1 MTGWKYFAI
10 FSLFF
15 VPSTVFSKSHKYWD
29 RDLTI
34 LLAEGAE
41 DCYFLPNIKATNEID
56 IEYQVTNTKSVYT
69 SGDLRI
75 SGRIF
80 DPRGIE
86 VASDDR
92 SDYGSHSFTAQYDG
106 DYKICLNNAVG
117 SPGEKTVYLEVE
129 VSERSTPKKVPD
141 LPDLSN
147 GEAEDHDDYDDLYNY
162 EYDEDEYIEEDDMKN
177 MREQD
182 KEIMK
187 SYDMKVSE
195 IKTVLQE
202 LRQHIGKAQ
211 HYNSL
216 TNSMKLKDY
225 NLLVNSLSRVNMW
238 SVVHIVVLIFA
249 GLSQVYV
256 VRSLFD
262 DKMNMVRKVF
272 GSGR

>member
-1 MTGWKYFAI
+1 M
-10 FSLFF
+10 
-15 VPSTVFSKSHKYWD
+15 
-29 RDLTI
+29 
-34 LLAEGAE
+34 
-41 DCYFLPNIKATNEID
+41 
-56 IEYQVTNTKSVYT
+56 
-69 SGDLRI
+69 
-75 SGRIF
+75 
-80 DPRGIE
+80 
-86 VASDDR
+86 
-92 SDYGSHSFTAQYDG
+92 
-106 DYKICLNNAVG
+106 
-117 SPGEKTVYLEVE
+117 YLEVE
-129 VSERSTPKKVPD
+129 VSERSVKKPEK
-141 LPDLSN
+141 LP
-147 GEAEDHDDYDDLYNY
+147 EAGDEDEDYDDLYNY
-162 EYDEDEYIEEDDMKN
+162 EYDEDEYIDDEDMKN

-182 KEIMK
+182 KELVK
-187 SYDMKVSE
+187 SYDLKVSE

-238 SVVHIVVLIFA
+238 SIVHIAVLIFA

>member
-1 MTGWKYFAI
+1 M
-10 FSLFF
+10 
-15 VPSTVFSKSHKYWD
+15 
-29 RDLTI
+29 
-34 LLAEGAE
+34 
-41 DCYFLPNIKATNEID
+41 
-56 IEYQVTNTKSVYT
+56 YT

-75 SGRIF
+75 SGKIY
-80 DPRGIE
+80 DPRGVQ
-86 VASDDR
+86 VASDDK

-106 DYKICLNNAVG
+106 DYKICLNNAIG

-129 VSERSTPKKVPD
+129 VSERSVKKPEK
-141 LPDLSN
+141 LP
-147 GEAEDHDDYDDLYNY
+147 EAGDEEDYDDLYNY
-162 EYDEDEYIEEDDMKN
+162 EYDEDEYIDDEDMKN

-182 KEIMK
+182 KELVK
-187 SYDMKVSE
+187 SYDLKVSE

-238 SVVHIVVLIFA
+238 SIVHIAVLIFA

>member
-1 MTGWKYFAI
+1 MFIQYIDFY
-10 FSLFF
+10 
-15 VPSTVFSKSHKYWD
+15 VF
-29 RDLTI
+29 
-34 LLAEGAE
+34 
-41 DCYFLPNIKATNEID
+41 
-56 IEYQVTNTKSVYT
+56 QVTNTKSVYT

-75 SGRIF
+75 SGKIF
-80 DPRGIE
+80 DPRGVQ
-86 VASDDR
+86 VASDDK

-106 DYKICLNNAVG
+106 DYKICLNNAIG

-129 VSERSTPKKVPD
+129 VSERSVKKPEK
-141 LPDLSN
+141 LP
-147 GEAEDHDDYDDLYNY
+147 EAGDEEDYDDLYNY
-162 EYDEDEYIEEDDMKN
+162 EYDEDEYIDDEDMKN

-182 KEIMK
+182 KELVK
-187 SYDMKVSE
+187 SYDLKVSE

-238 SVVHIVVLIFA
+238 SIVHIAVLIFA

>member
-1 MTGWKYFAI
+1 M
-10 FSLFF
+10 
-15 VPSTVFSKSHKYWD
+15 
-29 RDLTI
+29 
-34 LLAEGAE
+34 
-41 DCYFLPNIKATNEID
+41 
-56 IEYQVTNTKSVYT
+56 TNTKSVYT

-106 DYKICLNNAVG
+106 DYKICLNNDVG

-147 GEAEDHDDYDDLYNY
+147 GEAEDHEDYDDLYNY

-182 KEIMK
+182 REIMK

-272 GSGR
+272 GSRR

>member
-1 MTGWKYFAI
+1 MGWKHFVI
-10 FSLFF
+10 ISLFF
-15 VPSTVFSKSHKYWD
+15 TSSTVYSKSHKYWD
-29 RDLTI
+29 RDLTV

-41 DCYFLPNIKATNEID
+41 DCYFLPNIKATNEVD

-75 SGRIF
+75 SGKIF
-80 DPRGIE
+80 DPRGVQ
-86 VASDDR
+86 VASDDK

-106 DYKICLNNAVG
+106 DYKICLNNAIG

-129 VSERSTPKKVPD
+129 VSERSVKKPEK
-141 LPDLSN
+141 LP
-147 GEAEDHDDYDDLYNY
+147 EAGDEDEDYDDLYNY
-162 EYDEDEYIEEDDMKN
+162 EYDEDEYIDDEDMKN

-182 KEIMK
+182 KELVK
-187 SYDMKVSE
+187 SYDLKVSE

-238 SVVHIVVLIFA
+238 SIVHIAVLIFA